1 MFSLC
6 TYMYMYMYI
15 CAVLIRTHDLC
26 QTLPLT
32 CVSLY
37 VPTSCMRPA
46 IHENLRK
53 KVQAV
58 SVQYDQD
65 KKMLIVL
72 VSSGRRV

>member
-1 MFSLC
+1 M
-6 TYMYMYMYI
+6 
-15 CAVLIRTHDLC
+15 R
-26 QTLPLT
+26 PLT

-65 KKMLIVL
+65 KKILIVL
-72 VSSGRRV
+72 VSSGRSCARVEFIVNLQTVTMAYIYTCTCT